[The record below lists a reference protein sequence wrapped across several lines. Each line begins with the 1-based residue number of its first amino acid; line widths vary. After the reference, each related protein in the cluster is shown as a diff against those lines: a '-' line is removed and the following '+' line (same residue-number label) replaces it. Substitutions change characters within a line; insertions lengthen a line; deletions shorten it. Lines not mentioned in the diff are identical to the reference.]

1 MLYPQ
6 QRIFNSMFLMFF
18 VIVLSIFWLPI
29 ISARNLENSKSELRE
44 NGISGSSSGNGKMNS
59 QYNNGPASAY
69 YTAKHNLRS
78 MLMAP
83 KDYQQK
89 LHSKIPLN
97 IDLMDFLLEY
107 EDEDRSKRFDDY
119 GHMRFGKR
127 GGEEQFDDYGHMRFG
142 RSI

>member
-1 MLYPQ
+1 MYSQ
-6 QRIFNSMFLMFF
+6 QRIFNSKYFIFF
-18 VIVLSIFWLPI
+18 IAVLSIFWLPTM
-29 ISARNLENSKSELRE
+29 SARNLENSKNE
-44 NGISGSSSGNGKMNS
+44 NGISGSNSGNGKMNS
-59 QYNNGPASAY
+59 QYNTGSPSAY
-69 YTAKHNLRS
+69 YSAKHNLRS

-89 LHSKIPLN
+89 LHAKIPLN
-97 IDLMDFLLEY
+97 LDLMDFLLEY